1 MNVLIWLTKRT
12 TEERERKT
20 LMSLRLQCLSHSHL
34 HKDHVR
40 RQSFTYLPFQSVTR
54 MQYQQKTGKKE
65 KECSPQRNWKKTMTT
80 FSISAA
86 YCVQRLR
93 NGEKRENPDEVQSR
107 TKGMSLQENLYDLL
121 CLFLLVQMQPYVC

>member
-20 LMSLRLQCLSHSHL
+20 LMSLRLRCLSHSHL

-86 YCVQRLR
+86 YSVQRLR
-93 NGEKRENPDEVQSR
+93 KGEKREGDKKENPDEV
-107 TKGMSLQENLYDLL
+107 
-121 CLFLLVQMQPYVC
+121 